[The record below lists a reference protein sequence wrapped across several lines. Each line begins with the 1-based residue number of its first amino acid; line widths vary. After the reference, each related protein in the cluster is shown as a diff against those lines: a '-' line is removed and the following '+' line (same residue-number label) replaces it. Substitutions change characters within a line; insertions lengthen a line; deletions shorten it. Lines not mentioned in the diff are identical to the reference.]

1 MPKWAMVI
9 DLDKCTGCGAC
20 MAACN
25 MENNIAIVAPKEAQ
39 EGHVMFWMDMITS
52 YDGEYPNI
60 EVKRMP
66 KPCYHCDDPPC
77 IKVCPVGA
85 TFRNEEGLVGQ
96 VYMRCI
102 GCRYCMA
109 ACPFTAK
116 VYNWGEPQWIDG
128 ATTCFN
134 PDVSRRMV
142 GVVEKCSFCAHR
154 LIKVKEDADQEER
167 AIRDGEYVP
176 ACMENCPADAIYFGD
191 IEDRQ
196 SMVHKL
202 SRNYRAFRV
211 MEDLGVEP
219 KLYYLSK
226 RKA

>member
-20 MAACN
+20 TAACK
-25 MENNIAIVAPKEAQ
+25 MENNIAIVTPQEAQ
-39 EGHVMFWMDMITS
+39 GGRVMFWMDMITS
-52 YDGEYPNI
+52 YEGEFPNI

-66 KPCYHCDDPPC
+66 KPCYQCDDPPC

-85 TFRNEEGLVGQ
+85 TYRNEEGLIGQ
-96 VYMRCI
+96 VYGRCI

-109 ACPFTAK
+109 ACPFTSK
-116 VYNWGEPQWIDG
+116 VFNWSEPQWIEG

-154 LIKVKEDADQEER
+154 LMKVKEDASQEKR
-167 AIRDGEYVP
+167 AVRDGEYVP
-176 ACMENCPADAIYFGD
+176 ACMENCPADAIDFGD
-191 IEDRQ
+191 IEDKQ
-196 SMVHKL
+196 SAVYKL
-202 SRNYRAFRV
+202 AHSYRASRV
-211 MEDLGVEP
+211 MENLGTEP
-219 KLYYLSK
+219 KVYYLSK